1 MALKHLVR
9 PFARYLRDQAGIS
22 ALEFALTAP
31 LLIACLAGMGELSQL
46 LVADRDVIKIST
58 SLADLTAEA
67 SNVTAATLNDQFAI
81 ATNLMAPL
89 PVGDLSMRVTSVVPA
104 QTQGPVTGAVVL
116 WCKSSGTNLP
126 CGGKGAPVGVMADGS
141 SFKLG
146 LLPVAGS
153 NTIVAEASY
162 TYTSPILIML
172 PTAHQIVHV
181 TYFSPRV
188 STSVPC
194 ADC

>member
-67 SNVTAATLNDQFAI
+67 SNVTAATPAQESSLDQWQLQRVEWLEPNENMASAPAI
-81 ATNLMAPL
+81 CSRASSWPSWVLL
-89 PVGDLSMRVTSVVPA
+89 LSPAIRSRSAWITAVPA
-104 QTQGPVTGAVVL
+104 LSTESWSMQ
-116 WCKSSGTNLP
+116 
-126 CGGKGAPVGVMADGS
+126 
-141 SFKLG
+141 
-146 LLPVAGS
+146 
-153 NTIVAEASY
+153 EA
-162 TYTSPILIML
+162 
-172 PTAHQIVHV
+172 
-181 TYFSPRV
+181 
-188 STSVPC
+188 
-194 ADC
+194 